1 MFQIFIPYTW
11 HEICQNTG
19 FLWSVFSRT
28 RAESTTYDNKVRII
42 LQDQKQL
49 AWKIRCSPL
58 SEMRQITSS
67 FMLVLIIST
76 PTKQPKVLQIPWP
89 TLQRSWKWPTCIS
102 NIILI
107 MYNTN
112 LNEKGCL
119 VNSIIAEMCKEKNI
133 YILLIIPEKLSRI
146 VLTEVKFI

>member
-1 MFQIFIPYTW
+1 MFPLSVNRHNDIINIWHNLSVVYTWTRTLKGFYCYRPKVTKVFQIFIPYTW

-89 TLQRSWKWPTCIS
+89 TLQCSWK
-102 NIILI
+102 
-107 MYNTN
+107 MTN
-112 LNEKGCL
+112 MHIKYH
-119 VNSIIAEMCKEKNI
+119 I
-133 YILLIIPEKLSRI
+133 
-146 VLTEVKFI
+146 